1 MINSSVSN
9 KISNNLTMKYPK
21 LIMLVFS
28 LLFGSSY
35 SYAQK
40 EKKNI
45 YFLVDT
51 LNTPKSLRFIEIK
64 DGYEVS
70 YTFFCMCLPAFD
82 QNRPYDN
89 LIYTFLNSK
98 SAKLNLTDKKP
109 SADYISWKEFLSLA
123 TRPKFF
129 EDNYN
134 LYITEALPNN
144 KYRTNKVELRRISIT
159 NTIQK
164 IKN

>member
-1 MINSSVSN
+1 MSLKVTPNTLIIKHS
-9 KISNNLTMKYPK
+9 KIL
-21 LIMLVFS
+21 MLVFS
-28 LLFGSSY
+28 LLCSSIY

-40 EKKNI
+40 DKKNV

-51 LNTPKSLRFIEIK
+51 LNIPKNLRSIEIK
-64 DGYEVS
+64 DGYEVG
-70 YTFFCMCLPAFD
+70 YTFFCMCLPAID
-82 QNRPYDN
+82 QSRPYDN

-109 SADYISWKEFLSLA
+109 NVSYISWKEFLNLA

-134 LYITEALPNN
+134 LYITEALPDN

-159 NTIQK
+159 NTTQK
-164 IKN
+164 IEN